1 MNPFAGLLLLGEL
14 LGGGPSC
21 DAAVYPSVEWYVCE
35 TENALV
41 ALENQIV
48 LGPLLPEGGAA
59 TFANQQARLAAL
71 AADPERQP
79 HPNSC
84 STGILC
90 PIDPRLVNWANGAG
104 LVEPVLYTS
113 RSGATI
119 SGHVWATASGPEK
132 RPGVVIINGSIV
144 GYEEAYWYVAQALA
158 KAGFV
163 VLTFDAQGEGA
174 SDQFG
179 EAPDELEAAFAG
191 IPILGLLGPDM
202 SFGGNGRPFYDGGTD
217 ALDFLLS
224 TPSAPYVPR
233 PSRTTGTSHAA
244 KQERRVAEGKNAA
257 FNPFWELLDPEKIGV
272 TGHSYGA
279 EAASW
284 LGQSDPRLDA
294 VVAWDD
300 LCVPVWPSP
309 DEFAAFGTVGEKYG
323 GPYGLPTECFGAPE
337 GPAPALVKPALAI
350 TADYLAPGF
359 LYLVPPEPTTKSA
372 ASRVYSAAGAD
383 TGSIIIRGGN
393 HLEFTDIPGAIPTS
407 LRGIDLA
414 TWYTTAWF
422 AKYLLGDPAAD
433 AMLLTTRWRDDARTA
448 AVDPGNDAN
457 LFSWHYR
464 SRLDVALAAG
474 GRFVCENLR
483 AGCEGQVDAE
493 DDGGPA
499 DYSFVAVD
507 TAPDTP

>member
-1 MNPFAGLLLLGEL
+1 MNPLAGLFLFLSEL

-21 DAAVYPSVEWYVCE
+21 DAAVYPNVDWLICEVE
-35 TENALV
+35 NSLV
-41 ALENQIV
+41 ALEGPIA
-48 LGPLLPEGGAA
+48 LGPLTPEIGAA
-59 TFANQQARLAAL
+59 TFAHHQARFAAL

-104 LVEPVLYTS
+104 LVEPVLWTS

-119 SGHVWATASGPEK
+119 SGHVWATASGPAK

-144 GYEEAYWYVAQALA
+144 GYEEAYWWVAQALA

-191 IPILGLLGPDM
+191 IPFLGLLGPDA

-244 KQERRVAEGKNAA
+244 KQERRVAEGRNAA

-272 TGHSYGA
+272 AGHSYGA
-279 EAASW
+279 VAASW

-309 DEFAAFGTVGEKYG
+309 DEFVAFGAVGAKYG
-323 GPYGLPTECFGAPE
+323 GGYGLPTECFGAPE

-350 TADYLAPGF
+350 TADYLAQGY
-359 LYLVPPEPTTKSA
+359 LYFAPPDPTAKSA
-372 ASRVYSAAGAD
+372 ASLVYSAAGAD

-393 HLEFTDIPGAIPTS
+393 HL
-407 LRGIDLA
+407 
-414 TWYTTAWF
+414 
-422 AKYLLGDPAAD
+422 
-433 AMLLTTRWRDDARTA
+433 
-448 AVDPGNDAN
+448 
-457 LFSWHYR
+457 
-464 SRLDVALAAG
+464 
-474 GRFVCENLR
+474 
-483 AGCEGQVDAE
+483 
-493 DDGGPA
+493 
-499 DYSFVAVD
+499 
-507 TAPDTP
+507 

>member
-1 MNPFAGLLLLGEL
+1 MVSATALFLLGSL
-14 LGGGPSC
+14 LGSEPC
-21 DAAVYPSVEWYVCE
+21 DVAPYFSPRWLECE
-35 TENALV
+35 IQNALV
-41 ALENQIV
+41 ALENQTAQGS
-48 LGPLLPEGGAA
+48 LMPEVAAA
-59 TFANQQARLAAL
+59 TFADQQARFAAL
-71 AADPERQP
+71 AADPERRP

-90 PIDPRLVNWANGAG
+90 PVDPRLVHWADGAG

-119 SGHVWATASGPEK
+119 SGHVWATASGPAK

-158 KAGFV
+158 KARFV

-174 SDQFG
+174 SDQLG

-191 IPILGLLGPDM
+191 IPVLGLLGPDTNL
-202 SFGGNGRPFYDGGTD
+202 GGNGRPFYDGGTD
-217 ALDFLLS
+217 ALDFLVS
-224 TPSAPYVPR
+224 TPAAPYVPR

-244 KQERRVAEGKNAA
+244 KHERRVAEGRNAA

-272 TGHSYGA
+272 AGHSYGA
-279 EAASW
+279 VAASW

-309 DEFAAFGTVGEKYG
+309 DEFFAFGAAGAKYG
-323 GPYGLPTECFGAPE
+323 GGYGLPTECFGAPE

-350 TADYLAPGF
+350 TADYLAPS
-359 LYLVPPEPTTKSA
+359 LYFAPPDPTLKSA
-372 ASRVYSAAGAD
+372 ASLAYSAAGAD
-383 TGSIIIRGGN
+383 TGSIIVRGGN

-414 TWYTTAWF
+414 TWYTAAWF
-422 AKYLLGDPAAD
+422 TKYLLEDPAAD

-448 AVDPGNDAN
+448 AVDPGKDAN

-483 AGCEGQVDAE
+483 AGCEGQTDAAE
-493 DDGGPA
+493 DGGPA